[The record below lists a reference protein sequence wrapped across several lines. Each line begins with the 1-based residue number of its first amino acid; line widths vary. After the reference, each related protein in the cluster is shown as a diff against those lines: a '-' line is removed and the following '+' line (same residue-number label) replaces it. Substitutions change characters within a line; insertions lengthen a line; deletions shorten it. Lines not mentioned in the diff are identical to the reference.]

1 MGLVKGKSV
10 NDAAT
15 LLILCRDKVF
25 LRLNKTINADF
36 LQTLHFYIF
45 LKNTGGGKKWC
56 KTEQLLHWPLLK
68 IRDVIGGSKSIAK
81 VF

>member
-1 MGLVKGKSV
+1 MGLVKGKSAK
-10 NDAAT
+10 DTTT

-36 LQTLHFYIF
+36 LQILYFYI
-45 LKNTGGGKKWC
+45 LKKTGGVKKWC
-56 KTEQLLHWPLLK
+56 KTEKLLHWPVLK
-68 IRDVIGGSKSIAK
+68 IRDVIGGSKGIAK